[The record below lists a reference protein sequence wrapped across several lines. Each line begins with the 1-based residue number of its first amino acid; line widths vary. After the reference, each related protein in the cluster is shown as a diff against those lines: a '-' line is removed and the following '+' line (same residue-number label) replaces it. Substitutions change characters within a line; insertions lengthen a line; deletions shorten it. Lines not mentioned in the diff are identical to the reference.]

1 MTLTLDSRI
10 ALDPHARFRRFDDE
24 GVIVQQST
32 AEAIVINETAARL
45 LELADG
51 TRTLGD
57 CAAAI
62 TEEFEAELDA
72 VSRDV
77 LLFAEE
83 LVAAHVANVA

>member
-1 MTLTLDSRI
+1 MTLTLDSRL
-10 ALDPHARFRRFDDE
+10 ALHPNARFRRFDDE

-51 TRTLGD
+51 TRTLRD

-62 TEEFEAELDA
+62 TEEFDAELDA

-77 LLFAEE
+77 LHFAEE
-83 LVAAHVANVA
+83 LVAARVANVA